1 MALFADDED
10 DPLSSENYDPFA
22 KSIPTKKKEASTS
35 LFNDDDTDDED
46 LFKTRK
52 PTKKNNDLFADEDE
66 DDDLTTVR
74 KSKEKSSDVTGTG
87 LADFDFSK
95 LDKLGTGKKKGNGKK
110 KKEKK
115 EHVDTGPKQRGG
127 ARTGGLGIGHNLDEF
142 DLSLKK
148 KRPSS
153 TTKKEVVDDAKGE
166 VSKEVGLFEE
176 DIFEGDIDDPTSTKS
191 SNLLDFLD
199 DADKEEM
206 LQGDDDKEKKKVKKS
221 KDLFAEDDD
230 IDVDDLKT
238 TDLMVAKLLTTE
250 TDDAGG
256 LIRGKSSIQANI
268 KTLAEKTDDSVLK
281 IDADDTLNILE
292 NATKDKSEG
301 DGVEDLFAD
310 LNFGDKDAGGDGGD
324 DLFAQIA
331 ALEKNIDTSGN
342 ADLSSIDEYIKN
354 ETSGGSGL
362 FD

>member
-22 KSIPTKKKEASTS
+22 KSIPTKKNEASTS
-35 LFNDDDTDDED
+35 LFNDDDDADDD

-52 PTKKNNDLFADEDE
+52 PTKKENDLFADDDE
-66 DDDLTTVR
+66 EGDLPTFEKR
-74 KSKEKSSDVTGTG
+74 KEKSSDVAGTG

-95 LDKLGTGKKKGNGKK
+95 LDKLGTGKKNVNRKK

-115 EHVDTGPKQRGG
+115 VYVDTGPKQRGG

-153 TTKKEVVDDAKGE
+153 TTKKEVVDDGKGE

-176 DIFEGDIDDPTSTKS
+176 DIFEGDIDDPTSTKA

-199 DADKEEM
+199 DADNEDI
-206 LQGDDDKEKKKVKKS
+206 LQGDDDKNQKKVKKS
-221 KDLFAEDDD
+221 KDLFDENDD

-256 LIRGKSSIQANI
+256 LIQGKSSIKSNI
-268 KTLAEKTDDSVLK
+268 KELSKKTDESVLK
-281 IDADDTLNILE
+281 IDADDTLNKLE
-292 NATKDKSEG
+292 NATKDKNEG
-301 DGVEDLFAD
+301 DGVDDLFAD
-310 LNFGDKDAGGDGGD
+310 LNFDDKDVGGDGGD

-331 ALEKNIDTSGN
+331 ALEKNIDTTGN